1 MVLEWVAFGQDASC
15 TEVAMV
21 DGAGVDGVWMAF
33 GQDASCTE
41 VGMVDGAGVGGVQSR
56 RKLH

>member
-1 MVLEWVAFGQDASC
+1 MVLEWV
-15 TEVAMV
+15 
-21 DGAGVDGVWMAF
+21 AF

-41 VGMVDGAGVGGVQSR
+41 VGMVDGAGVGGIRSR